1 MTTDQLKRVA
11 IIKQVCEA
19 ELKAPTDPHE
29 FAAWLRRQADYLD
42 GEVPA
47 LPEPTTLTMVQ

>member
-42 GEVPA
+42 GEVPG
-47 LPEPTTLTMVQ
+47 LPDPTTLTMVQ

>member
-1 MTTDQLKRVA
+1 MTADQLKRVA
-11 IIKQVCEA
+11 IIKQVLDA

-29 FAAWLRRQADYLD
+29 LADWLRRQADYLD

-47 LPEPTTLTMVQ
+47 IPEPTTMKLLQ

>member
-11 IIKQVCEA
+11 IIKQVLEA

-29 FAAWLRRQADYLD
+29 LAAWLRRQADYLD
-42 GEVPA
+42 GETPA
-47 LPEPTTLTMVQ
+47 LPEPTTMTLVQ